1 MGLFSNKDKPCP
13 VCGKPTPKLLA
24 TKIQGE
30 PICGDCAVQILADS
44 DVRKSWTMDDL
55 KEHLRCR
62 AENKERVENFHP
74 TRTVDCGR
82 SMLIDDANRCFYLKK
97 WSDDN
102 PPIFSFD
109 SITGFEVSIGWNVV
123 EHWGKGMS
131 RTPYQAPQLG
141 VLGTLGAL
149 ANAFDRNEDK
159 QRQSKSENVK
169 VMLQLD
175 DPYVKKYELMDEHVF
190 GSDELEFAR
199 KLSIELARVNAV
211 CDVVAAM
218 AGSASASQAPAA
230 PSAERTADDIIKY
243 KSLMDAGV
251 ITQEEFDAKKKQLLG
266 I

>member
-1 MGLFSNKDKPCP
+1 MGLFSNEDKPCP

-30 PICGDCAVQILADS
+30 PICGDCAVQIVVDS

-55 KEHLRCR
+55 KEHLRYR
-62 AENKERVENFHP
+62 AENKERVENFQP
-74 TRTVDCGR
+74 TRTVDCGC

-97 WSDDN
+97 WSENN
-102 PPIFSFD
+102 PPIISFD
-109 SITGFEVSIGWNVV
+109 SIMGFELSMGWNVV

-131 RTPYQAPQLG
+131 RKPYQAPQLG

-149 ANAFDRNEDK
+149 ATAFDRNEDK
-159 QRQSKSENVK
+159 QRHSKSENVK
-169 VMLQLD
+169 VVLQLD
-175 DPYVKKYELMDEHVF
+175 DPYLKKYELMDELVF
-190 GSDELEFAR
+190 GSDEFGFAR
-199 KLSIELARVNAV
+199 KLSIELARFNAV

-218 AGSASASQAPAA
+218 AGSASASHTPAA

-243 KSLMDAGV
+243 KSLLDAGV